1 MKYSGSQ
8 PLLHLPRMT
17 EPVVARQARRRDQL
31 HAAWE
36 AFIVL
41 LVCINLSLILFDS
54 LFALQPVSAV
64 LADLAPELHARYQQ
78 SVHANFQYID
88 LGFVAI
94 FVLDVLLGWT
104 VALFERRYARWY
116 YYPFAHW
123 YDVLGCIPLAGL
135 RWLRVLRVGA
145 LLIRLQRLGLVDM
158 RGWAIYGLFSRYYY
172 LLIEELSDRVMVRLF
187 GRLQQEIGAS
197 DDLSRRLLQEVVR
210 PRKQRLLN
218 DISRRLQDMLETGYR
233 DNRGAI
239 EGYVSQLIHQALQ
252 NNPEMH
258 NLRRLPLGNRLAST
272 LDDALS
278 DIAARLLQGAVEGM
292 RGPQFQALAGNLAD
306 EFFDAWVYQDEN
318 TDLALEELLVDV
330 IEVLKQQVLDRR
342 WSRFVGP
349 TPPPT
354 HPE

>member
-64 LADLAPELHARYQQ
+64 LADLVPELHARYQQ

-145 LLIRLQRLGLVDM
+145 LLIRLQRLGLIDM
-158 RGWAIYGLFSRYYY
+158 SGWAIYGLFSRYYY

>member
-1 MKYSGSQ
+1 VKYSGSQ

-64 LADLAPELHARYQQ
+64 LVDLAPELHARYQQ

>member
-145 LLIRLQRLGLVDM
+145 LLIRLQRLGLIDM

-306 EFFDAWVYQDEN
+306 EFFDAWVYQDKN

>member
-64 LADLAPELHARYQQ
+64 LVDLAPELHARYQQ
-78 SVHANFQYID
+78 SVHSNFQYID

-145 LLIRLQRLGLVDM
+145 LLIRLQRLGLIDM

>member
-64 LADLAPELHARYQQ
+64 LVDLAPELHARYQQ

-145 LLIRLQRLGLVDM
+145 LLIRLQRLGLIDM

-349 TPPPT
+349 TPPPI

>member
-145 LLIRLQRLGLVDM
+145 LLIRLQRLGLIDM

>member
-1 MKYSGSQ
+1 M
-8 PLLHLPRMT
+8 
-17 EPVVARQARRRDQL
+17 ARQARRRDQL

-145 LLIRLQRLGLVDM
+145 LLIRLQRLGLIDM

-218 DISRRLQDMLETGYR
+218 DISRRLQDMLETGYH

>member
-145 LLIRLQRLGLVDM
+145 LLIRLQRLGLIDM

-197 DDLSRRLLQEVVR
+197 DDLSRRQLQEVVR

-306 EFFDAWVYQDEN
+306 EFFDAWVYQDKN

>member
-1 MKYSGSQ
+1 
-8 PLLHLPRMT
+8 MT

-64 LADLAPELHARYQQ
+64 LADLAPELHTRYQQ

-145 LLIRLQRLGLVDM
+145 LLIRLQRLGLIDM

>member
-145 LLIRLQRLGLVDM
+145 LLIRLQRLGLIDM

-252 NNPEMH
+252 DNPEMH

>member
-1 MKYSGSQ
+1 
-8 PLLHLPRMT
+8 MT
-17 EPVVARQARRRDQL
+17 EQVVARQARRRDQL

-145 LLIRLQRLGLVDM
+145 LLIRLQRLGLIDM

-349 TPPPT
+349 TPQPT